1 MQPAEWGDWQWGGA
15 AIPPHAVFGTWK
27 GAVRTIDRTKSP
39 AVVTVTPDA
48 DLRRTIGNLGAG
60 RCPSGRHQGMTAM
73 APRRAGTSSD
83 LKLLPGHSYRFVF
96 HGA

>member
-1 MQPAEWGDWQWGGA
+1 MFPALFITDTTTNATSRAGDWQWGGA

-48 DLRRTIGNLGAG
+48 DLAQN
-60 RCPSGRHQGMTAM
+60 H
-73 APRRAGTSSD
+73 
-83 LKLLPGHSYRFVF
+83 
-96 HGA
+96 